1 MSDKLQFVDIQ
12 LSRVVGFERCDKLK
26 FVGLRRI
33 RMSVEFRPRKM
44 SEYLTSARRRKWLI
58 LLPTVAI
65 GLAIAYVVFRLPDIY
80 ESTTLIV
87 VTTSTLPNTV
97 VPTITEETLTR
108 ELTSISQVV
117 TSRSSL
123 QPLMEKYDLYKDE
136 RRRGEPMEL
145 LIDSM
150 RKQIKVEVNTS
161 NHEITNGFNIT
172 YRGRD
177 PKSTQAVAA
186 ELASKYIDE
195 QTKGTVNAGTSAK
208 QFIEEQVRQ
217 AREELDSIDT
227 QRLTY
232 LQQNMN
238 NLPSQSQAL
247 VGRLTALHEGQKA
260 LISELGRSRDMGSAY
275 RSQLADITKS
285 YDQEIALSAENTT
298 DPKTTL
304 AWAELVRR
312 RSEYEGELQILLT
325 NLREK
330 NPDVV
335 AKRHQIE
342 DIKAQQDLMINDW
355 KTKIEERKQKLI
367 QLSDPRILSL
377 KTQIAMMDSDTQRQQ
392 KMLDETNKQ
401 IAELDARINAIPNAE
416 VGIEAIDR
424 EYQTKKLNYDSL
436 LAQQQKVVMG
446 ADAAK
451 DQQGGGIQVVD
462 PANLPALPVAP
473 KRAVLTAVGF
483 GIGLAL
489 GLLFAGGIEVRRLFT
504 IQTTEDAKHYTN
516 LPVLATIP
524 ELLTPAEAR
533 AIPRRR
539 VFAMAA
545 SIAFAVVAIPTLAFV
560 LRLTHVFEKFLM

>member
-1 MSDKLQFVDIQ
+1 
-12 LSRVVGFERCDKLK
+12 
-26 FVGLRRI
+26 
-33 RMSVEFRPRKM
+33 MSVEFRPRKIG
-44 SEYLTSARRRKWLI
+44 EYFDIVRKRKWLI
-58 LLPTVAI
+58 LLPTIAV
-65 GLAIAYVVFRLPDIY
+65 GLAISYVVYRLPDIY

-87 VTTSTLPNTV
+87 VTTSTLPNSV

-123 QPLMEKYDLYKDE
+123 QPLLEKYDLYKDE

-217 AREELDSIDT
+217 AKEELDSIDT

-312 RSEYEGELQILLT
+312 RSEYEGELQNLLT
-325 NLREK
+325 TLREK
-330 NPDVV
+330 NPDIV
-335 AKRHQIE
+335 AKRKQIE

-377 KTQIAMMDSDTQRQQ
+377 KTQIAMMDSDTERQQ
-392 KMLDETNKQ
+392 KMLDDTNKQ

-424 EYQTKKLNYDSL
+424 EYQTKKLNYDNL
-436 LAQQQKVVMG
+436 LGQQQKVVMG

-462 PANLPALPVAP
+462 PANLPERPVAP
-473 KRAVLTAVGF
+473 KRGVLTAAGF

-489 GLLFAGGIEVRRLFT
+489 GLLLAVGFELRRLFT

-516 LPVLATIP
+516 LPVLASIP
-524 ELLTPAEAR
+524 ELLTPVEAR
-533 AIPRRR
+533 AIPRRK

-545 SIAFAVVAIPTLAFV
+545 SVAFAIVAIPTLAFV
-560 LRLTHVFEKFLM
+560 LRLTHIFEKFLL